1 MGAANGSVLHP
12 PKTGVDLTFLAAVV
26 LAAACIP
33 IITLWLNAEG
43 ILLLLRQEPE
53 VARLAGVYLKW
64 LTLGLPAYAF
74 NAIAR
79 RYFQSQG
86 NTNRTTSSRAAELT
100 NSRFIHCPYK
110 YHSVHCSD

>member
-1 MGAANGSVLHP
+1 M
-12 PKTGVDLTFLAAVV
+12 V

-86 NTNRTTSSRAAELT
+86 N
-100 NSRFIHCPYK
+100 
-110 YHSVHCSD
+110 